1 MSDLDR
7 ITPVRPLASIP
18 PVRAPRKGDRD
29 PKRRPKPDRRPKGD
43 PEDDPEATAPSSPT
57 SREPDEPGRA
67 EQPVSRRGGV
77 NIRV

>member
-7 ITPVRPLASIP
+7 ITPIPPLASIP

-29 PKRRPKPDRRPKGD
+29 PKRRPKPDRRSRGD
-43 PEDDPEATAPSSPT
+43 TEEDPEATAPSST
-57 SREPDEPGRA
+57 SRESDEPGRA

-77 NIRV
+77 NLRV